1 MNTLYTHTPETVSG
15 ESNSRSE
22 SIYQYSVMEFD
33 IVSIEM
39 ERFCLSVSQ
48 FVSQLCECVC
58 VKCLFLL
65 ICALCSLMGTINFVS
80 CLSIIFVN
88 DLIRFFFFLWSF
100 VCVCVWVSVSL
111 GVQYSFVWSGIL
123 VWFWMEWCELTMS
136 HLNWWIWNGDFL
148 RDWPTMTVLLQPIFE
163 CYRRKIAFFATTKI
177 LLMPGLL
184 YNT

>member
-1 MNTLYTHTPETVSG
+1 MRLHRVKKKSWTQRARDRENVNTLYTHTPETVSG

-88 DLIRFFFFLWSF
+88 DLIRLFFFLWSF
-100 VCVCVWVSVSL
+100 VCVC
-111 GVQYSFVWSGIL
+111 
-123 VWFWMEWCELTMS
+123 E
-136 HLNWWIWNGDFL
+136 
-148 RDWPTMTVLLQPIFE
+148 
-163 CYRRKIAFFATTKI
+163 
-177 LLMPGLL
+177 
-184 YNT
+184 